1 MIDWWTQLTPELK
14 VFYGIGMLSLMLV
27 IVLTNWIGALI
38 YFFVRRSERK
48 RALDPRFVSQRS
60 GPLP

>member
-27 IVLTNWIGALI
+27 IVLTNWIGTLI
-38 YFFVRRSERK
+38 YFFVRRPERK
-48 RALDPRFVSQRS
+48 RALDPRFVSQGS